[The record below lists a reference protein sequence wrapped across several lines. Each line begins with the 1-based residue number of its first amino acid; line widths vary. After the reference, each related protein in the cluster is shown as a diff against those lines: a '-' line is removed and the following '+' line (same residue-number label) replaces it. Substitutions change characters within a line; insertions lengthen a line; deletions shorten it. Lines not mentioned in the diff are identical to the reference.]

1 MGATNT
7 TTYYNLSQFI
17 GTDKPAWLQDYNGD
31 MLKIDTA
38 INNAKTAA
46 DSAANAASAAQNDA
60 TTALGDITT
69 INGNIST
76 INTTLGT
83 AVGNINTINSL
94 IGNGTPTT
102 TDQTIIG
109 AINEINAD
117 VVPMKAHLNGNAVL
131 GVITQAKAISGI
143 TGANT
148 LQELCT
154 ALLADIN
161 ATVSALENG
170 EYLELMSLAFTGGNS
185 IIVDVMFHSLTDNNG
200 TITSFLGDTIAVGL
214 SGMDITGAS
223 IQASDSVIAGTHV
236 ATDGTTSYTAL
247 NASDLLSTWNLSG
260 ATYY

>member
-69 INGNIST
+69 INGQIGT

-83 AVGNINTINSL
+83 AVGAINTINAL

-109 AINEINAD
+109 AINE
-117 VVPMKAHLNGNAVL
+117 LNV
-131 GVITQAKAISGI
+131 
-143 TGANT
+143 
-148 LQELCT
+148 
-154 ALLADIN
+154 
-161 ATVSALENG
+161 TVSRAKNKLALEG
-170 EYLELMSLAFTGGNS
+170 EFEAAKIIADGVKTYSALMDDLHAAFESFVAGIDARERVEILSATIGNWGDFATKKEYIYANDSSVGSLGFMLNNHSAGNFIAQSAVCATSGSS
-185 IIVDVMFHSLTDNNG
+185 IRSLNVTDTNVVTNSAVEGIVPG
-200 TITSFLGDTIAVGL
+200 
-214 SGMDITGAS
+214 
-223 IQASDSVIAGTHV
+223 
-236 ATDGTTSYTAL
+236 
-247 NASDLLSTWNLSG
+247 SG
-260 ATYY
+260 AQFIIYVNKYYLM

>member
-109 AINEINAD
+109 AINEINAEVTD
-117 VVPMKAHLNGNAVL
+117 MLSGYRIVSPNAIYSLTTDGVKTVKELLEDIASDFITNVVSNLTNNQRVLIRGISGFQIVGTAGVNTVPMLM
-131 GVITQAKAISGI
+131 S
-143 TGANT
+143 
-148 LQELCT
+148 
-154 ALLADIN
+154 N
-161 ATVSALENG
+161 ATSSFSVPFYSCGYDGTDLIEYINTITDSASHSAKRENG
-170 EYLELMSLAFTGGNS
+170 TVTSRDSNVPANNLKYN
-185 IIVDVMFHSLTDNNG
+185 II
-200 TITSFLGDTIAVGL
+200 
-214 SGMDITGAS
+214 
-223 IQASDSVIAGTHV
+223 
-236 ATDGTTSYTAL
+236 Y
-247 NASDLLSTWNLSG
+247 DLIEKG
-260 ATYY
+260 